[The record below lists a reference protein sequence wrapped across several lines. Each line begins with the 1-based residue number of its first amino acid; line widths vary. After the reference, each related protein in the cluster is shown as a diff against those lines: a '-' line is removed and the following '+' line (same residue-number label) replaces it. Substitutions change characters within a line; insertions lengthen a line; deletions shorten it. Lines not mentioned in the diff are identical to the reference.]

1 MKHPDA
7 NFTLINHAKYY
18 RITFWT
24 LQIFN
29 AIISGSCIIAS
40 IVFLCLNKNTFPL
53 KFIYFGYTF
62 GIAMGIQLI
71 NLLLTSFL
79 LRFVFKSDIN
89 ELQSGITK
97 ETLDAVEKTSELNET
112 KKTTKNTSSG
122 KAKNALCN
130 LTSDKIVFVI
140 FLISLA
146 LIVGLIV
153 LLGLVLS

>member
-29 AIISGSCIIAS
+29 AIISGSCVIAS

-53 KFIYFGYTF
+53 KSIYFGYTF
-62 GIAMGIQLI
+62 GIAIGIQLI

-122 KAKNALCN
+122 KAKNALRN

-153 LLGLVLS
+153 LLGLVLN